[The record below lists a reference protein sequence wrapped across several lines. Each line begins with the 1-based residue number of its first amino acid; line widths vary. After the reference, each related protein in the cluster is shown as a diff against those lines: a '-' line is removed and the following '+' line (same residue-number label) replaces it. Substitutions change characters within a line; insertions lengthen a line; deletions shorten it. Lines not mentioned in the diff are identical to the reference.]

1 VYIFNRRSPVVRLPR
16 RGALLA
22 AQAVTMNRAQRRR
35 QRSATRIR
43 ALQRRV
49 EETGLPGVVDGLT
62 GACRDCTGGGQ
73 FILLPGHRIIARV
86 FHDDHCPTFTGVTRW
101 APVPDDG
108 T

>member
-1 VYIFNRRSPVVRLPR
+1 VPY
-16 RGALLA
+16 
-22 AQAVTMNRAQRRR
+22 
-35 QRSATRIR
+35 SAG
-43 ALQRRV
+43 V
-49 EETGLPGVVDGLT
+49 EETGLDGVVDGLT

-86 FHDDHCPTFTGVTRW
+86 FHDDHCPTFTWVTRW